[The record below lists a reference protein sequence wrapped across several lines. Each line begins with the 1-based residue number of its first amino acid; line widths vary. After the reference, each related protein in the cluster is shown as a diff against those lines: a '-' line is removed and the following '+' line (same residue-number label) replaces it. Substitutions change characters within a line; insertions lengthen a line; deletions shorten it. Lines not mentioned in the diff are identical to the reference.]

1 KEIHD
6 GRATS
11 YLACSPAIAARNLD
25 LRKSHSCPGS
35 RQSTSTDSLSLS
47 SAAYCSCRNRRPWT
61 ALRSCFPVRGR
72 EARKA
77 TKRLPTPNPT
87 LSSPNDYSW
96 LLSLPHSNCTYE
108 SSRIHH
114 RLSGATRVSIKLIGL
129 ANHRSSIRGFSR
141 GNGRTLAHSAIGSRP
156 LPSREYQANSC
167 GTAGTAG

>member
-1 KEIHD
+1 MD
-6 GRATS
+6 LFSMACTSATSTS

-77 TKRLPTPNPT
+77 TKRLPTTNPT

-96 LLSLPHSNCTYE
+96 LLSLPHRNRSEEHTSE
-108 SSRIHH
+108 LQSRLHLVC
-114 RLSGATRVSIKLIGL
+114 RLLLEKK
-129 ANHRSSIRGFSR
+129 NKH
-141 GNGRTLAHSAIGSRP
+141 
-156 LPSREYQANSC
+156 NSE
-167 GTAGTAG
+167 T